1 MVYYQFEEKKT
12 SKLSIVT
19 SVNTLYEI

>member
-1 MVYYQFEEKKT
+1 MVYDQFEEKKT

>member
-12 SKLSIVT
+12 SKLSIVI

>member
-19 SVNTLYEI
+19 SVNTFYEI